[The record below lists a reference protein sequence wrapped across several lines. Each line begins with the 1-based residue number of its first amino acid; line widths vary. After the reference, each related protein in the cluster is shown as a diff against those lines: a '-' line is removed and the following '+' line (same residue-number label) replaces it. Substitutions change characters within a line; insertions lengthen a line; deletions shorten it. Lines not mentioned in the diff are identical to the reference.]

1 MSPLMSWL
9 LLGGI
14 ALAFYLGTN
23 ALYINSLKQQ
33 IKDNNPPF

>member
-1 MSPLMSWL
+1 MSPLLSWL

-23 ALYINSLKQQ
+23 ALYINSLKEQ
-33 IKDNNPPF
+33 IRNNQPPF